1 MFGSLTIVVLA
12 GLLGPLLAAGKRA
25 LIPVLVGE
33 LIAGVILGRTWI
45 HLIHPSA
52 QPFPAFMSIGFA
64 MLMLSAGTEVDL
76 ASKQLRDGAIRGAV
90 ALLVALVLSI
100 PIGAGMSVA
109 LQTGHPQLL
118 IVLLA
123 GSSAAVAFPIIL
135 ERRLDGPAVAVLIAW
150 MTLADALTALLM
162 PLTLSGASRIPIAI
176 LGDALIIA
184 VAVAAVVVGHLLFQ
198 TPLAVEAIR
207 ESKHRS
213 WALQLRISVLLLLL
227 LAAISESTGASLLI
241 AGFAAGIVLRQFH
254 QPHRLV
260 HQLTGLAT
268 GFFVPAFFVLLGA
281 TLDMRSLFQSPSAIE
296 LAIAMAL
303 GATVVHLAASLAIG
317 KKPRK
322 ASGLLAS
329 AQLGLPAAAAAIG
342 LANGALT
349 PPIAAALV
357 AGGLLTLIPASVGA
371 AILART
377 SALGRPPAAATVPEE
392 VHADA

>member
-1 MFGSLTIVVLA
+1 MFESLTIVVLA
-12 GLLGPLLAAGKRA
+12 GMLGPLLAAGKRP

-33 LIAGVILGRTWI
+33 LLAGVILGRTWI
-45 HLIHPSA
+45 HLIHPSV

-76 ASKQLRDGAIRGAV
+76 ASRQLRDGALRGAAALVV
-90 ALLVALVLSI
+90 ALALSI
-100 PIGAGMSVA
+100 PIGAGLSVA
-109 LQTGHPQLL
+109 LQIGHPQLL

-162 PLTLSGASRIPIAI
+162 PLTMSGASRIPIAI

-184 VAVAAVVVGHLLFQ
+184 VGLAAIGVGHRLFQ
-198 TPLAVEAIR
+198 TPIAVEAIR

-281 TLDMRSLFQSPSAIE
+281 TLDMRSLFQSPLAVE
-296 LAIAMAL
+296 LAVAMAV
-303 GATVVHLAASLAIG
+303 GATVVH
-317 KKPRK
+317 
-322 ASGLLAS
+322 
-329 AQLGLPAAAAAIG
+329 
-342 LANGALT
+342 
-349 PPIAAALV
+349 
-357 AGGLLTLIPASVGA
+357 
-371 AILART
+371 
-377 SALGRPPAAATVPEE
+377 
-392 VHADA
+392 